1 MIQRKKITIINEK
14 GQESYRVVGCSKYQ
28 QKT

>member
-1 MIQRKKITIINEK
+1 MIQRKKIIINEK
-14 GQESYRVVGCSKYQ
+14 GKESYRVVGCSKYQ